1 MRFKQEGD
9 TTGRRGWRADASVRR
24 RVVHGWGEHSSLQM
38 QQRMGRTGKTTP
50 QGPGC
55 ARSSK
60 AVADD
65 TVTIGWNEHWSGCA
79 QILLLSKRGPA
90 P

>member
-9 TTGRRGWRADASVRR
+9 TTGH

-38 QQRMGRTGKTTP
+38 QQWMGRTGKTTP

-60 AVADD
+60 AIADD
-65 TVTIGWNEHWSGCA
+65 TVGWNEHWSGCA